1 MRVGSATKSP
11 NRIEQDQ
18 SLIRANDTIPDMAV
32 YNVTRIGS
40 AESGY
45 GDEVSLAVIRDG
57 SSVATSSRNQNGYIQ
72 FTIWNLLSGG
82 GIQLYSQFSAD
93 PQAGARVVGI
103 GTGQFVTA
111 GQSTQDGHIKSIF
124 WVGGTN
130 SGEGS
135 AAQGHNAAI
144 AAFPNLFAIISPPA
158 NPPPPG
164 TAVVYPEGYLVATAH
179 VTEDHHVRVTSWFAG
194 EKIASGMSTLAA
206 SKGGEAIFTSV
217 AAKQTFLTDTNLTSA
232 DVVTAVTTVDNLHL
246 GTWRLHVDGS
256 HPLSVEHLH
265 GVATSEPAS
274 EVALAAYPPDPAS
287 VLVAAIVTPAG
298 DLKLIAWQMHDDG
311 TFTRWLDTTAG
322 AASEVSCAW
331 VTGSIVVTAC
341 KTGSGVLKLIY
352 WQFPASPSDP
362 QTITR
367 LTDIEGGSLPS
378 FGGVS
383 VGHWRASS
391 ASANDLGETLVGVRT
406 AAGNLKVIRFHL
418 TTS

>member
-1 MRVGSATKSP
+1 MLA
-11 NRIEQDQ
+11 
-18 SLIRANDTIPDMAV
+18 

-40 AESGY
+40 ADGGH

-57 SSVATSSRNQNGYIQ
+57 SSVATSSRNQNGYIE
-72 FTIWNLLSGG
+72 FTLWNLLSGG
-82 GIQLYSQFSAD
+82 GIQLSSQFSAD
-93 PQAGARVVGI
+93 PQAGARVAGI
-103 GTGQFVTA
+103 GTGRFVTA
-111 GQSTQDGHIKSIF
+111 GQSTQNSHIKSIF
-124 WVGGTN
+124 WISGADT
-130 SGEGS
+130 GEGS

-144 AAFPNLFAIISPPA
+144 AAFPYLFAIMTPPP

-206 SKGGEAIFTSV
+206 AKGGEAISPSI

-232 DVVTAVTTVDNLHL
+232 DVVMAVTTIDNLHL

-256 HPLSVEHLH
+256 QPLSVEHLH
-265 GVATSEPAS
+265 GVATSELAS
-274 EVALAAYPPDPAS
+274 EAALAAYPPDPAS

-341 KTGSGVLKLIY
+341 KTGAGVLKLIY
-352 WQFPASPSDP
+352 WQFPPSPSDA

-383 VGHWRASS
+383 VGHWRASN

-406 AAGNLKVIRFHL
+406 VPPAI
-418 TTS
+418 

>member
-1 MRVGSATKSP
+1 MP
-11 NRIEQDQ
+11 
-18 SLIRANDTIPDMAV
+18 V

-40 AESGY
+40 AVGGY

-57 SSVATSSRNQNGYIQ
+57 SSVATSSRNQNGYIE
-72 FTIWNLLSGG
+72 FTLWTLLSGG
-82 GIQLYSQFSAD
+82 GIQIYSQLSAD
-93 PQAGARVVGI
+93 PQAAARVAGI
-103 GTGQFVTA
+103 GVGRFVTA
-111 GQSTQDGHIKSIF
+111 GQSTHGGHIKSIF
-124 WVGGTN
+124 WIAGANT
-130 SGEGS
+130 GEGS

-164 TAVVYPEGYLVATAH
+164 TSVVYPEGYLAATAH

-194 EKIASGMSTLAA
+194 EKIASGISTLASA
-206 SKGGEAIFTSV
+206 KGGEAIFTSIV
-217 AAKQTFLTDTNLTSA
+217 AKQTFLTATNLTSA

-246 GTWRLHVDGS
+246 GAWRLHVDGS
-256 HPLSVEHLH
+256 QPLSVEHLH
-265 GVATSEPAS
+265 GVAANEPAK
-274 EVALAAYPPDPAS
+274 EVALAAYPPDPAT

-298 DLKLIAWQMHDDG
+298 DLKLIAWQMQNDG
-311 TFTRWLDTTAG
+311 GFTRWLDTTAG

-352 WQFPASPSDP
+352 WQLPASPTDP

-383 VGHWRASS
+383 VGHWRAAN

-406 AAGNLKVIRFHL
+406 AAGDLKVIRFHL
-418 TTS
+418 TSS